1 MSNKTKAPT
10 SSRAVIAGITIICF
24 ALFMG
29 DFGFSSKYS
38 LTNDDINTIIN
49 NTTQA
54 FTQAEGDVFG
64 LSPVI
69 PDDGPL
75 VPDPDP
81 TKCICGGTGKIIH
94 GDGHETDCPYHAKTA
109 ANNSE
114 SCACMSCSCN
124 MTTKNRKL
132 FPLFDRK

>member
-1 MSNKTKAPT
+1 MSNKTKGPT
-10 SSRAVIAGITIICF
+10 PSRAVIAGITIICF

-54 FTQAEGDVFG
+54 FAQAEGDVFDV
-64 LSPVI
+64 SPDI
-69 PDDGPL
+69 PDDKPL

-94 GDGHETDCPYHAKTA
+94 GDGHVTDCPYHAKTA
-109 ANNSE
+109 VNNNG
-114 SCACMSCSCN
+114 SCLCVSCSCN
-124 MTTKNRKL
+124 MRTKTRKL
-132 FPLFDRK
+132 LPLFNRN